1 MDMFDYWRVTH
12 VKEWFSRWYKPHNCK
27 QEKIVT
33 SHPKWDIHVWPWT
46 LCHKNWMIPQYFSP
60 IEWENMNRIMVHQ
73 WILEDMAILDPGS
86 WSPME
91 ILESKFEANLIISI
105 LMLVDVS

>member
-60 IEWENMNRIMVHQ
+60 IEWENMNRNNGSPVDFGGYGHIRSWKLVTNGN
-73 WILEDMAILDPGS
+73 PGVK
-86 WSPME
+86 
-91 ILESKFEANLIISI
+91 I
-105 LMLVDVS
+105 